1 MIEPA
6 EPNDEAARLAALR
19 RLDVLD
25 TAPERTFDDLV
36 LVAKALFG
44 VPIALISLID
54 ADRQWF
60 KANIGLPA
68 SQTPRSLSFCGHAIL
83 RDEALVVPDASEDPR
98 FHDNPL
104 VTDGPNIRFYA
115 GQPLRLP
122 DGFTIGT
129 LCVIDTAIRE
139 EPSPEKLAAFAALGR
154 LTMDMFAL
162 RAAGKAVR

>member
-6 EPNDEAARLAALR
+6 EPDDEAARVAALR
-19 RLDVLD
+19 RLEILD
-25 TAPERTFDDLV
+25 TAPERAFDDLV

-68 SQTPRSLSFCGHAIL
+68 SQTPRNVSFCGHAIM
-83 RDEALVVPDASEDPR
+83 RDDALVVPDATEDPR

-104 VTDGPNIRFYA
+104 VTGGPNIRFYA

-139 EPSPEKLAAFAALGR
+139 EPSPEKIAAFEALGR
-154 LTMDMFAL
+154 LTMDIFAL
-162 RAAGKAVR
+162 RAAGKAGR

>member
-1 MIEPA
+1 MIEPPTPDD
-6 EPNDEAARLAALR
+6 EPRRLAALR
-19 RLDVLD
+19 RLNVLD
-25 TAPERTFDDLV
+25 TAPERVFDDLV

-68 SQTPRSLSFCGHAIL
+68 SETPRNVSFCGHAIV
-83 RDEALVVPDASEDPR
+83 RDDALVVPDATEDPR

-104 VTDGPNIRFYA
+104 VTGGPNIRFYA
-115 GQPLRLP
+115 GMPLRLP

-129 LCVIDTAIRE
+129 LCVIDDTAHDD
-139 EPSPEKLAAFAALGR
+139 PSPERLAAFAALGR
-154 LTMDMFAL
+154 LAADIFTL
-162 RAAGKAVR
+162 RGTAER